1 MKFQLVTQQA
11 FHKVLPEK
19 SLQAARL
26 SAILAFQLVTGK
38 SNLFP
43 VAVYSTLVPYEKR
56 LNARRGTVKPTP
68 LTTPLSLSP
77 SLSLSLSVSPSL
89 SLSLSLS
96 LSAGWTGASR
106 HP

>member
-1 MKFQLVTQQA
+1 MKCQLVTQQA

-26 SAILAFQLVTGK
+26 SAILAFQLVTGQ

-56 LNARRGTVKPTP
+56 LIEGEGQHIPPHTP
-68 LTTPLSLSP
+68 PLSLSLTL
-77 SLSLSLSVSPSL
+77 SLSLSLSVCLGSSGKSGDRTARGKPN
-89 SLSLSLS
+89 
-96 LSAGWTGASR
+96 
-106 HP
+106 